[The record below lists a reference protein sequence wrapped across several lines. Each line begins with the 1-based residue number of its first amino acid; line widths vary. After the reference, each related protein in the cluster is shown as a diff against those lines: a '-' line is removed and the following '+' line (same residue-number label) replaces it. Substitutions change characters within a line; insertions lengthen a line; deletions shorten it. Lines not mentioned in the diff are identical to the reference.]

1 MNLVEFPEQNIV
13 IAKDQPQYMPMPA
26 HVSLNEAGT
35 VTCCWDLSG
44 EEIAEIV
51 KTGKIWHSILTF
63 GAPLQ
68 PQLLSVYKPE
78 MGE

>member
-26 HVSLNEAGT
+26 HVSLNETGT

-51 KTGKIWHSILTF
+51 KTGKIWHSILTY
-63 GAPLQ
+63 GLSVQ
-68 PQLLSVYKPE
+68 PQLLSAFKPE